1 MSSHYVVTWE
11 MDIDAETPQDA
22 ARQAWGHMRAIDS
35 TANVFDVLDE
45 GGECT
50 RVDLMEGE

>member
-1 MSSHYVVTWE
+1 MSNHYVVTWE

-22 ARQAWGHMRAIDS
+22 ARQAWALMRAKDS
-35 TANVFDVLDE
+35 TANVFDVLDAD
-45 GGECT
+45 GGCT